1 MEIKTSEQEITELEA
16 TRSIARTKVIEQ
28 KKLLNI
34 QEQIFHRIKAVY
46 DHAVKEYT
54 DLDRKLALARTRKTI
69 TAIKPVKTYDLSKR
83 TAEKAI
89 KALEGLPKELR
100 EKILTDMMDEL
111 F

>member
-1 MEIKTSEQEITELEA
+1 MELKSSEQEITDLETA
-16 TRSIARTKVIEQ
+16 RSLARTKVIEQ

-34 QEQIFHRIKAVY
+34 QEQLFHRSKEVY

-54 DLDRKLALARTRKTI
+54 SLDRQLALARSRKTLS
-69 TAIKPVKTYDLSKR
+69 APKPAKTYDLAKR

-100 EKILTDMMDEL
+100 EKILTDMKDGL

>member
-16 TRSIARTKVIEQ
+16 ARSIARTKVIEQ

-54 DLDRKLALARTRKTI
+54 DLDRKLALARSRKTLS
-69 TAIKPVKTYDLSKR
+69 APKPAKTYDMAKR
-83 TAEKAI
+83 TAEKAM
-89 KALEGLPKELR
+89 KALNKLPKELR
-100 EKILTDMMDEL
+100 DKILTDMKEGL